1 MSKHIFYEVRDDSGS
16 IWGGESALEC
26 ADFFAHNQAPLTVWV
41 SEWEG
46 EGEELWQLGN
56 AIDVTPL
63 VYGVARKVRL

>member
-1 MSKHIFYEVRDDSGS
+1 MPSHIFYEVRDDSGS

-26 ADFFAHNQAPLTVWV
+26 ANFFDNNEAPLTVWV

-46 EGEELWQLGN
+46 EGEDLYQTSK

-63 VYGVARKVRL
+63 VYAAARRVRL